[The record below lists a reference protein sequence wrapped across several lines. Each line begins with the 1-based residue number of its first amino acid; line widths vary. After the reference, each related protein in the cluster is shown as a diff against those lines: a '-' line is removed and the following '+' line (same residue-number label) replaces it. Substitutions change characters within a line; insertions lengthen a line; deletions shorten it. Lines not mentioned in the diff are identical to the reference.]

1 MQNALEPTEC
11 PRIQVQKIANI
22 EIRKGE
28 PKNSD
33 ILQNCFPP
41 EIRSPPLICR
51 NFKTLI
57 KVLQNHAECNE
68 I

>member
-22 EIRKGE
+22 EIKKEE

-33 ILQNCFPP
+33 ILQNGFPP
-41 EIRSPPLICR
+41 EIRSPPFNL
-51 NFKTLI
+51 
-57 KVLQNHAECNE
+57 
-68 I
+68 